1 MIRVTHKGD
10 FKKTERF
17 LKRAKDLEAFKILEK
32 YAKAGVDALSSSTPV
47 RSGKTASSWDY
58 EVHAS
63 KNSYEIVWTN
73 SNINKGVNIAVIIQ
87 LGHGT
92 GTGGYVQGIDYIN
105 PAMKPVF
112 DQIADGVWKEVTML

>member
-1 MIRVTHKGD
+1 MIRITQKGD
-10 FKKTERF
+10 FKNTERF
-17 LKRAKDLEAFKILEK
+17 LKRAKNLEAFRILDR
-32 YAKAGVDALSSSTPV
+32 YAQRGVAVLSAATPV

-58 EVHAS
+58 EIHSSADT
-63 KNSYEIVWTN
+63 YTIHWTN

-112 DQIADGVWKEVTML
+112 DEIADAVWKEVTSL

>member
-1 MIRVTHKGD
+1 MIRFTHKGD

-17 LKRAKDLEAFKILEK
+17 LKGAKNLEAFKILEK
-32 YAKAGVDALSSSTPV
+32 YARAGVDALSESTPV
-47 RSGKTASSWDY
+47 RSGKTASSWGY

-73 SNINKGVNIAVIIQ
+73 SNINQGVNIAVIIQ

-112 DQIADGVWKEVTML
+112 ENMADAAWKEVTML